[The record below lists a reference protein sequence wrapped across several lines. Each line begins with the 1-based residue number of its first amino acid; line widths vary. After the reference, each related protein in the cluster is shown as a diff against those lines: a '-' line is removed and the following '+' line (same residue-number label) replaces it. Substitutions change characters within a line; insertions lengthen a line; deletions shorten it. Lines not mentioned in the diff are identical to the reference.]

1 MNDLVILK
9 IGGSVCTQKASG
21 KFSVRK
27 AAVRRIAREI
37 KEAMDKRGFS
47 LLVVNGA
54 GPFGHSNV
62 AQYDINEGVRT
73 QRDFE
78 GFYKT
83 VCDCSFLNWSIA
95 DIMRR
100 EGLHAYPFPTSSVA
114 VQSGKKIVAFEIEAM
129 KRMWDVDK
137 KAVPVMNG
145 TMVPDMKLGGSVIS
159 GDAVIEYLSGRLR
172 PKLVVFATDVD
183 GIFTADPVKKKNA
196 KLIEEVTR
204 RNIGDV
210 TKSLSGS
217 SAVDV
222 TGGMLGKVERLLSLD
237 SDTLI
242 VNGNAPGRVKK
253 ALLGEKVWGTLVK
266 ARGAD
271 YHI

>member
-27 AAVRRIAREI
+27 AAVRRIAMEI
-37 KEAMDKRGFS
+37 KEAMEARGFS

-78 GFYKT
+78 GFFKT
-83 VCDCSFLNWSIA
+83 VCDCSFLNCSVAEIL
-95 DIMRR
+95 RK
-100 EGLHAYPFPTSSVA
+100 EGLHAYPFPSSSVT
-114 VQSGKKIVAFEIEAM
+114 VQSGKKVVSMDIEAM
-129 KRMWDVDK
+129 KRMWDADK

-145 TMVPDMKLGGSVIS
+145 TMVPDMKIGGSVIS

-172 PKLVVFATDVD
+172 PRLVVFATDVD
-183 GIFTADPVKKKNA
+183 GIFTADPGKKKGA
-196 KLIEEVTR
+196 KLIETVTR

-222 TGGMLGKVERLLSLD
+222 TGVMLGKVQRLLDLD

-253 ALLGEKVWGTLVK
+253 ALFGEKVRGTLVES
-266 ARGAD
+266 RRSG
-271 YHI
+271 YHV

>member
-1 MNDLVILK
+1 MQDLIILK

-37 KEAMDKRGFS
+37 KEAMDERGFS

-54 GPFGHSNV
+54 GPFGHVNV
-62 AQYDINEGVRT
+62 AEYDINEGVRT

-83 VCDCSFLNWSIA
+83 VCDCSFLNCSVAEILRN
-95 DIMRR
+95 D
-100 EGLHAYPFPTSSVA
+100 GLHAYPFPTSSVA

-129 KRMWDVDK
+129 KRMWDADK

-145 TMVPDMKLGGSVIS
+145 TMVPDMMIGGSVIS

-183 GIFTADPVKKKNA
+183 GIFTKDPRKDSKA
-196 KLIEEVTR
+196 KLIEVVTH
-204 RNIGDV
+204 RNIGEV
-210 TKSLSGS
+210 RTSLSGS

-253 ALLGEKVWGTLVK
+253 ALLRENVMGTLVK
-266 ARGAD
+266 SRRSG